1 MIVGMERNVVN
12 FKQMKKIKAN
22 KGASVV
28 EFALLMPIIFLLF
41 LAFTEIIL
49 FFQSASVT
57 ELAAFSAARSFQVY
71 GDRDLGSID
80 YSHGQSSPYTNN
92 QQSIAEASAEKVI
105 FESLMWEH
113 AKIKLDGPDLLS
125 NQRSYY
131 DGNHVQYDGS
141 SLSNT
146 DGSVGINY
154 IGCRG
159 QDCAQGTGVK
169 VYYCLPIVF
178 PGAKILFAGALKKYP
193 CKGQSMG
200 RSYQGIA
207 IQRQAYLGREPVSP

>member
-1 MIVGMERNVVN
+1 MIVGLERNVVN
-12 FKQMKKIKAN
+12 FKNMKKTKAN

-41 LAFTEIIL
+41 LAFTEVII

-71 GDRDLGSID
+71 GDRDLASIN
-80 YSHGQSSPYTNN
+80 YSNNQSAPYTHD
-92 QQSIAEASAEKVI
+92 QQSIAEASAEKII

-113 AKIKLDGPDLLS
+113 AKIKLDAPEILS
-125 NQRSYY
+125 NERSYY
-131 DGNHVQYDGS
+131 DGIHAQYDGS
-141 SLSNT
+141 SLSST
-146 DGSVGINY
+146 DGSVGINF

-169 VYYCLPIVF
+169 VYYCLPIIF
-178 PGAKILFAGALKKYP
+178 PGAKILFSGALKQYP
-193 CKGQSMG
+193 CKGQGIG
-200 RSYQGIA
+200 RTYQGIA

>member
-1 MIVGMERNVVN
+1 
-12 FKQMKKIKAN
+12 MKKTKAN

-41 LAFTEIIL
+41 LAFTEVII

-71 GDRDLGSID
+71 GDRDLASIN
-80 YSHGQSSPYTNN
+80 YRHGQSAPYTHN
-92 QQSIAEASAEKVI
+92 QQSIAEASAEKII

-113 AKIKLDGPDLLS
+113 AKIKLDAPELLS

-131 DGNHVQYDGS
+131 DGDHVQYDGS

-146 DGSVGINY
+146 DGSVGINF

-169 VYYCLPIVF
+169 VYYCLPIIF
-178 PGAKILFAGALKKYP
+178 PGAEILFSGALKKYP
-193 CKGQSMG
+193 CKGQGMG
-200 RSYQGIA
+200 RTYQGIA